1 MAWYNGTV
9 AEAIA
14 ESKRSSKL
22 FVVFVTGKAAFL
34 IDPPDYLR
42 KMLFLNSFIFFEG

>member
-22 FVVFVTGKAAFL
+22 FVVFVTGKAPAFL
-34 IDPPDYLR
+34 IDPPEYLS
-42 KMLFLNSFIFFEG
+42 KNAFF